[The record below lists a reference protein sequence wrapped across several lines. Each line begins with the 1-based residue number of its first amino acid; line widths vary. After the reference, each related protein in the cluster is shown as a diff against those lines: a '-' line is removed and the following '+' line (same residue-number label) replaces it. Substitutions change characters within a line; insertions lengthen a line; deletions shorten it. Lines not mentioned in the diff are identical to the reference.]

1 MTASGRRTASTGA
14 GASAGDTPWAG
25 HPSASGL
32 NAADRAAVA
41 EKLALAT
48 GGAAPHHAWR
58 LVGEVAAAAGFDPA
72 QAADGGAAGAHR
84 DSPVLAALEAAMAL
98 APRDP
103 LEGMLVAQMTA
114 VHAAALRCL
123 GRAAASAGDAQLEAL
138 YLRLAARLLH
148 LFQRQSETLDRRA
161 RRFGPPKAAADAAE
175 AEEADGGAEGREL
188 LARAVAAVRA
198 DLDARARG
206 KAARRA
212 ETRARRAGPG
222 GGAPPVPD
230 S

>member
-161 RRFGPPKAAADAAE
+161 RARRPRRPCAREGGKAGRNAGAASRPARRRAPGAGFLTPPAP
-175 AEEADGGAEGREL
+175 
-188 LARAVAAVRA
+188 VRA
-198 DLDARARG
+198 G
-206 KAARRA
+206 KRKHPTPDSR
-212 ETRARRAGPG
+212 PG
-222 GGAPPVPD
+222 GV
-230 S
+230 SCR